1 MSSFTFIN
9 CILNVPLMLACVT
22 GNSLTL
28 SAILRT
34 PSLRSPSNIFMC
46 SLAISDL
53 LVGIIVQP
61 VYIAYELKQEPPLTF
76 AINMLFSFTGVVSL
90 CTMTAI
96 SVDRFMALQFHLRY
110 QCLMTE
116 KRAMY
121 TSLSLWLF
129 GILSSFV
136 TLWNKTIMFAFL
148 ALGIAICIFISTF
161 SYTRIYLIV
170 RQHQFQIRAQQQVLR
185 VPMNVVR
192 TKRSAI
198 NTFIYYICMIL
209 CYTPMFS
216 FMSIVAIRPG
226 LSGLMVWKV
235 GNTFV
240 FMNSSINPILFCWR
254 VRELRRAVLKLVRPR
269 HVMQTSTG

>member
-9 CILNVPLMLACVT
+9 CILNVPLMLACIT
-22 GNSLTL
+22 GNTLIL

-34 PSLRSPSNIFMC
+34 PSLRSPSTIFMC

-76 AINMLFSFTGVVSL
+76 AIKVLFIFTGVVSL

-116 KRAMY
+116 MRAMY

-129 GILSSFV
+129 GILLSFI

-148 ALGIAICIFISTF
+148 AVGIAICIFISTF

-170 RQHQFQIRAQQQVLR
+170 RQHQFQIRSQQQALQL
-185 VPMNVVR
+185 PMNLVR

-198 NTFIYYICMIL
+198 STFIYYICMIL
-209 CYTPMFS
+209 CYTPMLS
-216 FMSIVAIRPG
+216 FMSIVAIRPS

>member
-1 MSSFTFIN
+1 M
-9 CILNVPLMLACVT
+9 PLMLACVT

-148 ALGIAICIFISTF
+148 AVGIAICILFLRFRIPGFISSFVSISFKFVPNNRLCSFPWTWFGLREVPSAPLFTTSVWF
-161 SYTRIYLIV
+161 SAILQCSVLCRSSLFV
-170 RQHQFQIRAQQQVLR
+170 QVLA
-185 VPMNVVR
+185 VWWCG
-192 TKRSAI
+192 KSE
-198 NTFIYYICMIL
+198 IL
-209 CYTPMFS
+209 LF
-216 FMSIVAIRPG
+216 
-226 LSGLMVWKV
+226 LW
-235 GNTFV
+235 
-240 FMNSSINPILFCWR
+240 IL
-254 VRELRRAVLKLVRPR
+254 L
-269 HVMQTSTG
+269 

>member
-148 ALGIAICIFISTF
+148 AVGIAICIFISTF

-198 NTFIYYICMIL
+198 STFIYYICMIL

-254 VRELRRAVLKLVRPR
+254 VRELRMAVLKLVRQR

>member
-9 CILNVPLMLACVT
+9 CILNAPLILACVT
-22 GNSLTL
+22 GNSLIL
-28 SAILRT
+28 AAILRT
-34 PSLRSPSNIFMC
+34 PSLRSPSTIFMC

-76 AINMLFSFTGVVSL
+76 AINVLFIFIGVVSL
-90 CTMTAI
+90 CTMTAV

-129 GILSSFV
+129 GILLSFV
-136 TLWNKTIMFAFL
+136 ALWNKTIMFAL
-148 ALGIAICIFISTF
+148 IAVGIAICIFISTF
-161 SYTRIYLIV
+161 SYTRIYIIV
-170 RQHQFQIRAQQQVLR
+170 RQHQFQIRAQQQALQL
-185 VPMNVVR
+185 PMNMVR
-192 TKRSAI
+192 SKRSAI
-198 NTFIYYICMIL
+198 STFIYYICMIL

-216 FMSIVAIRPG
+216 FMSIVAIRPS

-269 HVMQTSTG
+269 HIIQTSTG

>member
-9 CILNVPLMLACVT
+9 CILNAPLILACVT
-22 GNSLTL
+22 GNSLIL
-28 SAILRT
+28 AAILRT
-34 PSLRSPSNIFMC
+34 PSLRSPSTIFMC

-53 LVGIIVQP
+53 LVGIVVQP

-76 AINMLFSFTGVVSL
+76 AINVLFIFIGVVSL

-129 GILSSFV
+129 GILLSFV
-136 TLWNKTIMFAFL
+136 ALWNKTIMFAFL
-148 ALGIAICIFISTF
+148 AVGIAICIFISTF

-170 RQHQFQIRAQQQVLR
+170 RQHQFQIRAQQQALQL
-185 VPMNVVR
+185 PMNMVR
-192 TKRSAI
+192 SKRSAI
-198 NTFIYYICMIL
+198 STFIYYICMIL

-216 FMSIVAIRPG
+216 FMSIVAIRPS

-269 HVMQTSTG
+269 HIIQTSTG

>member
-28 SAILRT
+28 SAILRN

-76 AINMLFSFTGVVSL
+76 AINVLFSFTGVVSL

-148 ALGIAICIFISTF
+148 AVGIAICIFISTF

-198 NTFIYYICMIL
+198 STFIYYICMIL

-216 FMSIVAIRPG
+216 FMSVVAIRPS

>member
-76 AINMLFSFTGVVSL
+76 AINVLFSFTGVVSL

-129 GILSSFV
+129 GILLSFV

-148 ALGIAICIFISTF
+148 AVGIAICIFISTF

-170 RQHQFQIRAQQQVLR
+170 RQHQFQIRAQQQALQL
-185 VPMNVVR
+185 PMNLVR

-198 NTFIYYICMIL
+198 STFIYYICMIL

>member
-1 MSSFTFIN
+1 MSSFTFVN

-76 AINMLFSFTGVVSL
+76 AINVLFSFTGVVSL

-129 GILSSFV
+129 GIMSSFV

-148 ALGIAICIFISTF
+148 AVGIAICIFISTF

-170 RQHQFQIRAQQQVLR
+170 RQHQFQIRAQQQALQL
-185 VPMNVVR
+185 PMNLLR

-198 NTFIYYICMIL
+198 STFIYYICMIL

-216 FMSIVAIRPG
+216 FMSVVAIRPS

>member
-9 CILNVPLMLACVT
+9 CILNAPLILACVT
-22 GNSLTL
+22 GNSLIL
-28 SAILRT
+28 AAILRT
-34 PSLRSPSNIFMC
+34 PSLRSPSTIFMC

-53 LVGIIVQP
+53 LVGIVVQP

-76 AINMLFSFTGVVSL
+76 AINVLFIFIGVVSL

-110 QCLMTE
+110 QCLMTK

-136 TLWNKTIMFAFL
+136 ALWNKTIMFAFL
-148 ALGIAICIFISTF
+148 AVGIAICIFISTF

-170 RQHQFQIRAQQQVLR
+170 RQHQFQIRAQQQALQL
-185 VPMNVVR
+185 PMNLVR

-198 NTFIYYICMIL
+198 STFIYYICMIL
-209 CYTPMFS
+209 CYSPMLS
-216 FMSIVAIRPG
+216 FMSIVAIRPS

-269 HVMQTSTG
+269 HIIQTSTG

>member
-1 MSSFTFIN
+1 MINFTFIN
-9 CILNVPLMLACVT
+9 CILNAPLMLACVT
-22 GNSLTL
+22 GNSLIL
-28 SAILRT
+28 ASILRT
-34 PSLRSPSNIFMC
+34 PSLRSPSTIFMC

-61 VYIAYELKQEPPLTF
+61 VYIAYELKQEPLLTF
-76 AINMLFSFTGVVSL
+76 AFTMLFIFTGVVSL

-110 QCLMTE
+110 QCLMTKE
-116 KRAMY
+116 RAMY
-121 TSLSLWLF
+121 TSLSLWFF
-129 GILSSFV
+129 GILLSFL

-148 ALGIAICIFISTF
+148 AVGIAICIFISTF

-170 RQHQFQIRAQQQVLR
+170 RQHQFQIRAQQQALQF
-185 VPMNVVR
+185 PMNMVR

-198 NTFIYYICMIL
+198 STFIYYICMIL
-209 CYTPMFS
+209 CYSPMFS
-216 FMSIVAIRPG
+216 FMSIVAIHPS
-226 LSGLMVWKV
+226 LSGLTVWKV

-240 FMNSSINPILFCWR
+240 FMNSSVNPILFCWR

>member
-1 MSSFTFIN
+1 MSSFTFVN

-76 AINMLFSFTGVVSL
+76 AINVLFSFTGVVSL

-148 ALGIAICIFISTF
+148 AVGIAICIFISTF

-198 NTFIYYICMIL
+198 STFIYYICMIL

-216 FMSIVAIRPG
+216 FMSVVAIRPS

>member
-28 SAILRT
+28 STILRT

-136 TLWNKTIMFAFL
+136 TFWNKTIMFAFL
-148 ALGIAICIFISTF
+148 AVGIAICIFISTF
-161 SYTRIYLIV
+161 LYTRIYLIV

-198 NTFIYYICMIL
+198 STFIYYICMIL

>member
-28 SAILRT
+28 STILRT

-148 ALGIAICIFISTF
+148 AVGIAICIFISTF

>member
-9 CILNVPLMLACVT
+9 CILNVPLMLACIT
-22 GNSLTL
+22 GNTLIL

-34 PSLRSPSNIFMC
+34 PSLRSPSTIFMC
-46 SLAISDL
+46 SLAFSDL

-76 AINMLFSFTGVVSL
+76 AIKVLFIFTGVVSL

-116 KRAMY
+116 MRAMY

-129 GILSSFV
+129 GILLSFI

-148 ALGIAICIFISTF
+148 AVGIAICIFISTF

-185 VPMNVVR
+185 VPMNMVR

-198 NTFIYYICMIL
+198 STFIYYICMIL

-216 FMSIVAIRPG
+216 FMSIVAIRPS

-269 HVMQTSTG
+269 HIIQTSTG

>member
-1 MSSFTFIN
+1 M
-9 CILNVPLMLACVT
+9 PLMLACVT

-148 ALGIAICIFISTF
+148 AVGIAICIFISTF

-198 NTFIYYICMIL
+198 STFIYYICMIL

-254 VRELRRAVLKLVRPR
+254 VRELRRAVLKLVRQR

>member
-9 CILNVPLMLACVT
+9 CILNAPLMLACVT
-22 GNSLTL
+22 GNSLIL
-28 SAILRT
+28 AAILRT
-34 PSLRSPSNIFMC
+34 PSLRSPSTIFMC

-76 AINMLFSFTGVVSL
+76 AINVLFIFIGVVSL
-90 CTMTAI
+90 CTMTAV

-129 GILSSFV
+129 GILLSFV
-136 TLWNKTIMFAFL
+136 ALWNKTIMFAL
-148 ALGIAICIFISTF
+148 IAVGIAICIFISTF
-161 SYTRIYLIV
+161 SYTRIYIIV
-170 RQHQFQIRAQQQVLR
+170 RQHQFQIRAQQQALQL
-185 VPMNVVR
+185 PMNLVR

-198 NTFIYYICMIL
+198 STFIYYICMIL
-209 CYTPMFS
+209 CYSPMLS
-216 FMSIVAIRPG
+216 FMSIVAIRPS

-269 HVMQTSTG
+269 HIIQTSTG

>member
-1 MSSFTFIN
+1 MSSFTFVN

-76 AINMLFSFTGVVSL
+76 AINVLFSFTGVVSL

-148 ALGIAICIFISTF
+148 AVGIAICIFISTF

-198 NTFIYYICMIL
+198 STFIYYICMIL

-216 FMSIVAIRPG
+216 FMSVVAIRPS

-269 HVMQTSTG
+269 HIIQTSTG

>member
-9 CILNVPLMLACVT
+9 CILNVPLMLACIT
-22 GNSLTL
+22 GNTLIL

-34 PSLRSPSNIFMC
+34 PSLRSPSTIFMC

-76 AINMLFSFTGVVSL
+76 AIKVLFIFTGVVSL

-129 GILSSFV
+129 GILLSFV

-148 ALGIAICIFISTF
+148 AVGIAICIFISTF

-170 RQHQFQIRAQQQVLR
+170 RQHQFQIRSQQQALQL
-185 VPMNVVR
+185 PMNLVR

-198 NTFIYYICMIL
+198 STFIYYICMIL

-216 FMSIVAIRPG
+216 FMSIVAIRPS

>member
-76 AINMLFSFTGVVSL
+76 AINVLFSFTGVVSL

-148 ALGIAICIFISTF
+148 AVGIAICIFISTF

>member
-76 AINMLFSFTGVVSL
+76 AINVLFSFTGVVSL

-129 GILSSFV
+129 GIMSSFV

-148 ALGIAICIFISTF
+148 AVGIAICIFISTF

-170 RQHQFQIRAQQQVLR
+170 RQHQFQIRAQQQAIQL
-185 VPMNVVR
+185 PMNLFR
-192 TKRSAI
+192 TKRSAVS
-198 NTFIYYICMIL
+198 TFIYYICMIL
-209 CYTPMFS
+209 CYSPMLS
-216 FMSIVAIRPG
+216 FMSIVAIRPS

>member
-148 ALGIAICIFISTF
+148 AVGIAICIFISTF

-192 TKRSAI
+192 TKRSTI

>member
-1 MSSFTFIN
+1 M
-9 CILNVPLMLACVT
+9 PLILACVT
-22 GNSLTL
+22 GNSVILA
-28 SAILRT
+28 AILRT
-34 PSLRSPSNIFMC
+34 PSLRSPSTIFMC

-61 VYIAYELKQEPPLTF
+61 VYIAYELTQEPLLTF
-76 AINMLFSFTGVVSL
+76 AIKVLFIFTGVVSL

-129 GILSSFV
+129 GILLSFV

-148 ALGIAICIFISTF
+148 AVGIAICIFISTF

-170 RQHQFQIRAQQQVLR
+170 RQHQFQIRAQQQALQL
-185 VPMNVVR
+185 PMNLVR
-192 TKRSAI
+192 TKRSAVS
-198 NTFIYYICMIL
+198 TFIYYICMIL
-209 CYTPMFS
+209 CYSPMLS

-269 HVMQTSTG
+269 HDMQTSTG

>member
-76 AINMLFSFTGVVSL
+76 AINVLFSFTGVVSL

-148 ALGIAICIFISTF
+148 AVGIAICIFISTF

-170 RQHQFQIRAQQQVLR
+170 RHHQFQIRAQQQALQL
-185 VPMNVVR
+185 PMNLVR

-198 NTFIYYICMIL
+198 STFIYYICMIL

>member
-28 SAILRT
+28 STILRT

-61 VYIAYELKQEPPLTF
+61 VYIAYELKQEPPLIF

-148 ALGIAICIFISTF
+148 AVGIAICIFISTF

>member
-1 MSSFTFIN
+1 M
-9 CILNVPLMLACVT
+9 PLMLACIT
-22 GNSLTL
+22 GNTLIL

-34 PSLRSPSNIFMC
+34 PSLRSPSTIFMC
-46 SLAISDL
+46 SLAFSDL

-76 AINMLFSFTGVVSL
+76 AIKVLFIFTGVVSL

-110 QCLMTE
+110 QCLMTG

-148 ALGIAICIFISTF
+148 AVGIAICIFISTF

-185 VPMNVVR
+185 VPMNMVR

-198 NTFIYYICMIL
+198 STFIYYICMIL
-209 CYTPMFS
+209 CYTPMLS
-216 FMSIVAIRPG
+216 FMSIVAIRPS

-269 HVMQTSTG
+269 HIIQTSTG

>member
-9 CILNVPLMLACVT
+9 CILNAPLMLACVT
-22 GNSLTL
+22 GNSLIL
-28 SAILRT
+28 AAILRT
-34 PSLRSPSNIFMC
+34 PSLRSPSTIFMC

-53 LVGIIVQP
+53 LVGIMVQP

-76 AINMLFSFTGVVSL
+76 AIKVLFIFTGVVSL
-90 CTMTAI
+90 RTMTAI

-121 TSLSLWLF
+121 TSLSLWFF
-129 GILSSFV
+129 GILLSFL
-136 TLWNKTIMFAFL
+136 TLWNKTTMFALL
-148 ALGIAICIFISTF
+148 AVGIAICIFISTF
-161 SYTRIYLIV
+161 SYSRIYLIV
-170 RQHQFQIRAQQQVLR
+170 RQHQFQIRAQQQALQL
-185 VPMNVVR
+185 PMNLVR

-198 NTFIYYICMIL
+198 STFIYYICMIL
-209 CYTPMFS
+209 CYCPMLS
-216 FMSIVAIRPG
+216 FMSIVAIRPS

-240 FMNSSINPILFCWR
+240 FMNSSLNPILFCWR
-254 VRELRRAVLKLVRPR
+254 LRELRRAVIKLVRPR
-269 HVMQTSTG
+269 QIIQTSTG

>member
-9 CILNVPLMLACVT
+9 CILNAPLILACVT
-22 GNSLTL
+22 GNSLIL
-28 SAILRT
+28 AAILRT
-34 PSLRSPSNIFMC
+34 PSLRSPSTIFMC

-53 LVGIIVQP
+53 LVGIVVQP

-76 AINMLFSFTGVVSL
+76 AINVLFIFIGVVSL

-129 GILSSFV
+129 GILLSFV
-136 TLWNKTIMFAFL
+136 ALWNKTIMFAFL
-148 ALGIAICIFISTF
+148 AVGIAICIFISTF
-161 SYTRIYLIV
+161 SYARIYLIV
-170 RQHQFQIRAQQQVLR
+170 RQHQFQIRAQQQALQL
-185 VPMNVVR
+185 PMNLVR

-198 NTFIYYICMIL
+198 STFIYYICMIL
-209 CYTPMFS
+209 CYSPMLS
-216 FMSIVAIRPG
+216 FMSIVAIRPS

-269 HVMQTSTG
+269 HIIQTSTG

>member
-76 AINMLFSFTGVVSL
+76 AINVLFSFTGVVSL

-129 GILSSFV
+129 GIMSSFV

-148 ALGIAICIFISTF
+148 AVGIAICIFISTF

-170 RQHQFQIRAQQQVLR
+170 RQHQFQIRAQQQAIQL
-185 VPMNVVR
+185 PMNLFR
-192 TKRSAI
+192 TKRSAVS
-198 NTFIYYICMIL
+198 TFIYYICMIL

-216 FMSIVAIRPG
+216 FMSVVAIRPS

>member
-1 MSSFTFIN
+1 MSSFTFVN

-28 SAILRT
+28 SAILTT

-148 ALGIAICIFISTF
+148 AVGIAICIFISTF

-170 RQHQFQIRAQQQVLR
+170 RQHQFQIRAQQQALQL
-185 VPMNVVR
+185 PMNLLR

-198 NTFIYYICMIL
+198 STFIYYICMIL

-216 FMSIVAIRPG
+216 FMSVVAIRPS

>member
-1 MSSFTFIN
+1 MSSFTFVN

-46 SLAISDL
+46 SLAVSDL

-129 GILSSFV
+129 GIMSSFV

-148 ALGIAICIFISTF
+148 AVGIAICIFISTF

-170 RQHQFQIRAQQQVLR
+170 RQHQFQIRAQQQALQL
-185 VPMNVVR
+185 PMNLLR

-198 NTFIYYICMIL
+198 STFIYYICMIL

-216 FMSIVAIRPG
+216 FMSVVAIRPS

>member
-148 ALGIAICIFISTF
+148 AVGIAICIFISTF

-170 RQHQFQIRAQQQVLR
+170 RQHQFQIRAQQQALQL
-185 VPMNVVR
+185 PMNLVR

-198 NTFIYYICMIL
+198 STFIYYICMIL

-216 FMSIVAIRPG
+216 FMSVVAIRPS

-240 FMNSSINPILFCWR
+240 FINSSINPILFCWR

>member
-148 ALGIAICIFISTF
+148 AVGIAICIFISTF

-170 RQHQFQIRAQQQVLR
+170 RQHQFQIRAQQQALQL
-185 VPMNVVR
+185 PMNLVR

-198 NTFIYYICMIL
+198 STFIYYICMIL

-216 FMSIVAIRPG
+216 FMSVVAIRPS

-254 VRELRRAVLKLVRPR
+254 VRVLRRAVLKLVLPR
-269 HVMQTSTG
+269 HIIQTSTG

>member
-170 RQHQFQIRAQQQVLR
+170 RQHQFQIRAQQQALQL
-185 VPMNVVR
+185 PMNLVR

-198 NTFIYYICMIL
+198 STFIYYICMIL

-216 FMSIVAIRPG
+216 FMSVVAIRPS

-254 VRELRRAVLKLVRPR
+254 VGELRRAVLKLVRPR
-269 HVMQTSTG
+269 HIIQTSTG

>member
-1 MSSFTFIN
+1 M
-9 CILNVPLMLACVT
+9 PLMLACVT

-76 AINMLFSFTGVVSL
+76 AINVLFSFTGVVSL

-148 ALGIAICIFISTF
+148 AVGIAICIFISTF

-170 RQHQFQIRAQQQVLR
+170 RHHQFQIRAQQQALQL
-185 VPMNVVR
+185 PMNLVR

-198 NTFIYYICMIL
+198 STFIYYICMIL

>member
-9 CILNVPLMLACVT
+9 CILNVPLILACVT
-22 GNSLTL
+22 GNSVILA
-28 SAILRT
+28 AILRT
-34 PSLRSPSNIFMC
+34 PSLRSPSTIFMC

-61 VYIAYELKQEPPLTF
+61 VYIAYELTQEPLLTF
-76 AINMLFSFTGVVSL
+76 AIKVLFIFTGVVSL

-116 KRAMY
+116 MRAMY

-129 GILSSFV
+129 GILLSFI

-148 ALGIAICIFISTF
+148 AVGIAICIFISTF

-185 VPMNVVR
+185 VPMNMVR

-198 NTFIYYICMIL
+198 STFIYYICMIL
-209 CYTPMFS
+209 CYTPMLS
-216 FMSIVAIRPG
+216 FMSIVAIRPS

-269 HVMQTSTG
+269 HDMQTSTG

>member
-76 AINMLFSFTGVVSL
+76 AINVLFSFTGVVSL

-148 ALGIAICIFISTF
+148 AVGIAICIFISTF

-170 RQHQFQIRAQQQVLR
+170 RQHQFQIRAQQQALQL
-185 VPMNVVR
+185 PMNLVR

-198 NTFIYYICMIL
+198 STFIYYICMIL

-254 VRELRRAVLKLVRPR
+254 VRVLRRAVLKLVRPR
-269 HVMQTSTG
+269 HIIQTSTG

>member
-9 CILNVPLMLACVT
+9 CILNAPLMLACVT
-22 GNSLTL
+22 GNSLIL
-28 SAILRT
+28 AAILRT
-34 PSLRSPSNIFMC
+34 PSLRSPSTIFMC

-53 LVGIIVQP
+53 LVGIMVQP

-76 AINMLFSFTGVVSL
+76 AIKVLFIFTGVVSL

-121 TSLSLWLF
+121 TSLSLWFF
-129 GILSSFV
+129 GILLSFL
-136 TLWNKTIMFAFL
+136 TLWNITTMFALL
-148 ALGIAICIFISTF
+148 AVGIAICIFISTF

-170 RQHQFQIRAQQQVLR
+170 RQHQFQIRAQQQALQL
-185 VPMNVVR
+185 PMNLVR

-198 NTFIYYICMIL
+198 STFIYYICMIL
-209 CYTPMFS
+209 CYCPMLS
-216 FMSIVAIRPG
+216 FMSIVAICPS

-254 VRELRRAVLKLVRPR
+254 LRELRRAVIKLVRPR
-269 HVMQTSTG
+269 QIIQTSTG

>member
-9 CILNVPLMLACVT
+9 CILNAPLILACVT
-22 GNSLTL
+22 GNSLIL
-28 SAILRT
+28 AAILRT
-34 PSLRSPSNIFMC
+34 PSLRSPSTIFMC

-61 VYIAYELKQEPPLTF
+61 VYIAYELKQEPLLTF
-76 AINMLFSFTGVVSL
+76 AIKVLFTFTGVVSL

-110 QCLMTE
+110 QCLMTK

-121 TSLSLWLF
+121 TSLSLWFF
-129 GILSSFV
+129 GILLSFV

-148 ALGIAICIFISTF
+148 AVGIAICIFISTF

-185 VPMNVVR
+185 LPMNLVR

-198 NTFIYYICMIL
+198 STFIYYICMIL
-209 CYTPMFS
+209 CYSPMLS
-216 FMSIVAIRPG
+216 FMSIVAIRPS

>member
-76 AINMLFSFTGVVSL
+76 AINVLFSFTGVVSL

-148 ALGIAICIFISTF
+148 AVGIAICIFISTF

-198 NTFIYYICMIL
+198 STFIYYICMIL

-216 FMSIVAIRPG
+216 FMSIVAIRPS